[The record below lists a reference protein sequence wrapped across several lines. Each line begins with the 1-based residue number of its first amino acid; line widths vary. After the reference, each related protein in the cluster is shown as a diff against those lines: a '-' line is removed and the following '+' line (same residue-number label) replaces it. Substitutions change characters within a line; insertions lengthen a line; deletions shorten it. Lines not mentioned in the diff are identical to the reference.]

1 MIPLQGRKFLLSFF
15 LSIVFVWISGQNTSS
30 NISLQIEKNS
40 SSSNSRILSLVIA
53 VQNFNPVSF
62 SGKLRYKAPKGFK
75 VISGDETPIELKA
88 NEKIFVPVR
97 IIIGSD
103 AQAGISPIQVQLFN
117 QFETLIT
124 EQTENHIVE
133 ISNELTMTVLNS
145 NIYRSS
151 SDEPLEVKVRIVN
164 SGNIDQNITVVCK
177 IPDPS
182 NGNIFMEQ
190 HAEIA
195 VKKDS
200 IFVFRY
206 NDTKNLSRVSNLMVS
221 LSAFRN
227 PEKEI
232 FSTSNVLVQNI
243 SSVQKYQNPEFFNF
257 SEEARNEITTSYR
270 RVGENINMYQLLG
283 SGGINLPSGYL
294 FMRGNIALLNS
305 QQQPLITNTNI
316 QLRQG
321 NNHYSAGSIN
331 KLLEMTLVGR
341 GAEYSHTFRD
351 NKKIEIGVVDQNF
364 NLIERNSFLKNG
376 YGFFT
381 KGTLNAKNNSRNV
394 SAAYIYRNDPFEKS
408 NNHIFGG
415 EGNYTFNEFWTANGK
430 LNAGLTSYEDLKT
443 MKPSFSAESNY
454 SGVIKNYLVTG
465 NYFYSSDYYPGNRRG
480 SIQLQQNISAT
491 FKKHTYFTNIIYS
504 NFSPKFYFFTRP
516 QISENT
522 RIEFGSKFPKMG
534 NFNAGII
541 YQFQNENSNSYNNY
555 FGSWEDN
562 LIRKISAHRII
573 EQLSWNHIKSKQ
585 SALLSV
591 ETGFA
596 KYPSSDSRKFQIRL
610 NANYSFKNFNF
621 NTIYQ
626 SGSYYLSEYAFS
638 QLTEEKVDYKKLSLS
653 LFYNNNFYK
662 DKLNLSTGV
671 SYVDDVIYGKSPSA
685 FLNTR
690 YNSKNFSIFLNSTWY
705 NYAVGT
711 LASNILTVE
720 LGLTLNLK
728 KTLLNPDKKGKVQIF
743 AFYDENNNNV
753 FDPDEKPAEGY
764 LININDIALK
774 TTSEGTATYKNV
786 PFGKY
791 NLKQRIQQGWYYDET
806 DFEVNRYTYP
816 LLVPL
821 HQNGTLQGKIIFDYN
836 TKTAVEFERRASSV
850 SFSII
855 KNNEV
860 VQRLSSDDEGHFTSF
875 LPTGKY
881 IITLNESTLPSNTYS
896 EKNSM
901 EVEIKAGQIS
911 EIPNF
916 VIKVKEKKVNKK
928 VFSN

>member
-1 MIPLQGRKFLLSFF
+1 MIPPKGRKLLLNLF
-15 LSIVFVWISGQNTSS
+15 LSIVSVWISGQNTSS
-30 NISLQIEKNS
+30 NISLEIEKNS
-40 SSSNSRILSLVIA
+40 STSNSKILSLVIA
-53 VQNFNPVSF
+53 VQNFNPIPF
-62 SGKLRYKAPKGFK
+62 SGKIRYKVPKGFK
-75 VISGDETPIELKA
+75 VISSDETPIELKA

-97 IIIGSD
+97 VVIGSD
-103 AQAGISPIQVQLFN
+103 AQAGISPIQIQLFN
-117 QFETLIT
+117 QLETLIT
-124 EQTENHIVE
+124 EKTENYTVN

-151 SDEPLEVKVRIVN
+151 SDEPLEIRVRVLN

-190 HAEIA
+190 HAEIP
-195 VKKDS
+195 VRKDS
-200 IFVFRY
+200 TFVFRY
-206 NDTKNLSRVSNLMVS
+206 TDTQNLSRGSNLIVS

-232 FSTSNVLVQNI
+232 FSTSNVLVKNI
-243 SSVQKYQNPEFFNF
+243 ASVQKYQNPEFFNL
-257 SEEARNEITTSYR
+257 SQEARNEITTSYR

-283 SGGINLPSGYL
+283 AGGVNLPSGYL
-294 FMRGNIALLNS
+294 FMKGNIALLNS
-305 QQQPLITNTNI
+305 QQQPLVTNTNI
-316 QLRQG
+316 QLKQG
-321 NNHYSAGSIN
+321 NNFYSVGSIN

-341 GAEYSHTFRD
+341 GAEYSHTFRN
-351 NKKIEIGVVDQNF
+351 NKKIEIGIVDQNF
-364 NLIERNSFLKNG
+364 NLIERNSFLKYG

-408 NNHIFGG
+408 SNHILGG

-454 SGVIKNYLVTG
+454 SGIIKNYLITG

-480 SIQLQQNISAT
+480 SIQLQQNISAN
-491 FKKHTYFTNIIYS
+491 FKNYNYFANIIYS

-522 RIEFGSKFPKMG
+522 KIELGSKFPKIG
-534 NFNAGII
+534 NFNLGVI
-541 YQFQNENSNSYNNY
+541 YQFQNEKSNSYNNY

-562 LIRKISAHRII
+562 VIRKISAHRII
-573 EQLSWNHIKSKQ
+573 EQLSWNHIRSKQ

-596 KYPSSDSRKFQIRL
+596 QYPSSDAQKFQIKL
-610 NANYSFKNFNF
+610 NANYSIKNFNF

-638 QLTEEKVDYKKLSLS
+638 QLTAEKVDYKKLSMS
-653 LFYNNNFYK
+653 LFYNNDFYK

-711 LASNILTVE
+711 LASNILTFE
-720 LGLTLNLK
+720 LGFTLNLK
-728 KTLLNPDKKGKVQIF
+728 KTVLNPEKKGKVEIF
-743 AFYDENNNNV
+743 AFYDENNNNL
-753 FDPDEKPAEGY
+753 FDQDEKAAAGY

-774 TTSEGTATYKNV
+774 TTSEGTALYKNV

-791 NLKQRIQQGWYYDET
+791 NLKQHIQQGWYYNET
-806 DFEVNRYTYP
+806 EFEINQYNYP

-821 HQNGTLQGKIIFDYN
+821 HQNGTLQGKITFDYN
-836 TKTAVEFERRASSV
+836 TKTAVEFEHRASSV

-860 VQRLSSDDEGHFTSF
+860 VQRLYSDDDGHFTSF

-881 IITLNESTLPSNTYS
+881 IISLNESTLPSNTYS

-901 EVEIKAGQIS
+901 EIEIKAGQIS
-911 EIPNF
+911 ELPNF
-916 VIKVKEKKVNKK
+916 VIKVKEKKINKK